1 MFYIPFVTYHTNNN
15 TIMKKTIL
23 ILLLSV
29 SASCFLACDTPFSCY
44 NHDLY
49 SITNNTDKDVALM
62 VIIDGCINDSPDF
75 TIEDTVLY
83 LAGNGNTYTYKSFTI
98 ISHPGESI
106 DTAIYIMM
114 GEEDCDGKDRPHYL
128 YYTYGNGARV
138 YNLTDTTSIELL
150 YQPYENPWFDFV
162 WYNYCPK
169 YVNHYHLTMTND
181 KLSEMQKDY
190 SMLTRFAD
198 YYSQQ

>member
-1 MFYIPFVTYHTNNN
+1 MKLRYY
-15 TIMKKTIL
+15 KKTI
-23 ILLLSV
+23 IMFLLSV
-29 SASCFLACDTPFSCY
+29 SAFCFWACDTPFSCY

-49 SITNNTDKDVALM
+49 SITNNTDNDVALM
-62 VIIDGCINDSPDF
+62 VIIFGCINDSPDF
-75 TIEDTVLY
+75 VIEDTVSY
-83 LAGNGNTYTYKSFTI
+83 LDGNGNTCYYNSFTV
-98 ISHPGESI
+98 ISHPGELI
-106 DTAIYIMM
+106 DTAIYIMQS
-114 GEEDCDGKDRPHYL
+114 ESDC
-128 YYTYGNGARV
+128 YGNDEPHHLMHPYYICARV
-138 YNLTDTTSIELL
+138 YNLTDTTSIDLRG
-150 YQPYENPWFDFV
+150 QPYDNPWFDFV